1 MQIESV
7 RMRTKEQESI
17 IAAIG
22 ALARVARRS
31 SDRSLAGLGITG
43 AQGSVLTY
51 IYFNDGAC
59 QKDIERHFMM
69 SRATVSGLIDSLET
83 LGLIS
88 RALPE
93 GDRRRRVLALTDKG
107 LAMVS
112 ASFDRIGMLDSLLR
126 SLLPDEGKGFLDTC
140 RSIIGSLEGN
150 LC

>member
-1 MQIESV
+1 
-7 RMRTKEQESI
+7 MRTKEQESI

-51 IYFNDGAC
+51 IYFNDGVC

-126 SLLPDEGKGFLDTC
+126 SSLPDEGKGFLDTC